1 MTGDNEASIRPDLLL
16 WLRRRRAPLLF
27 GLRIVVAALATFAI
41 GHLLGLTQSYWAV
54 LTAIIVMQG
63 SVGGAIKAI
72 VDRLVGSLAGAVWG
86 VIICLTVP
94 HESLA
99 QLALALVL
107 AIGPLAVAT
116 AFNPAWRV
124 APVTAIILLLTPTG
138 QHVGPFAAA
147 LSRMFEVGLGSVVA
161 VVVTLVLAPS
171 RASSHLGQSAARAL
185 EAMAEL
191 VGMLMRGLARERPH
205 QDVEALHGRIRAAL
219 AMADAAAG
227 EVRRE
232 RFVTLTGVFDPEP
245 LSRTLRRVY
254 HDLIM
259 VQRATAA
266 PLPQAERL
274 EEPGSAFAAAAADL
288 LRGLANSIIHRT
300 QAPTAAAEKDAR
312 AQFIDAVAALRS
324 SGVTRDLPD
333 EAVARFFGFAFALEQ
348 LGANLDDLV
357 ERVGELAAK

>member
-1 MTGDNEASIRPDLLL
+1 MTGERDRAGPPHALS

-63 SVGGAIKAI
+63 SLGGAIKAI
-72 VDRLVGSLAGAVWG
+72 VDRLVGSLAGAIWG
-86 VIICLTVP
+86 VIICLTIP
-94 HESLA
+94 HGDVA

-124 APVTAIILLLTPTG
+124 APVTAIILLLTPSG
-138 QHVGPFAAA
+138 QHVGPFASAI
-147 LSRMFEVGLGSVVA
+147 SRMFEVGLGSVVA

-171 RASSHLGQSAARAL
+171 RASSHLGQSAATAL

-191 VGMLMRGLARERPH
+191 VGVLMRGLARERPH
-205 QDVEALHGRIRAAL
+205 HEVEAVHARIRAAL
-219 AMADAAAG
+219 AAADTAAG

-232 RFVTLTGVFDPEP
+232 RFVTLTEVFDPEP
-245 LSRTLRRVY
+245 LCRTLRRVY

-259 VQRATAA
+259 VQRATAS
-266 PLPQAERL
+266 PLPQAEQL
-274 EEPGSAFAAAAADL
+274 EGPGSAFAGRADDL
-288 LRGLANSIIHRT
+288 LCGLAGAIVHRSPL
-300 QAPTAAAEKDAR
+300 PTAAAEKEAR
-312 AQFIDAVAALRS
+312 ARFIDAVAALRS
-324 SGVTRDLPD
+324 SGATREMPD
-333 EAVARFFGFAFALEQ
+333 EAVARFFGLAFALEQ
-348 LGANLDDLV
+348 LGENLDDLT